1 MTKDPGRE
9 RASTSPEGVPD
20 AETVKQ
26 WLVAYIADMLEFER
40 SEVNTRL
47 PLGRYGLD
55 STAAVALTG
64 DLGSWL
70 GCDIDPRMLYEHKTI
85 DALADFVIA
94 NHAKLRKPEK

>member
-1 MTKDPGRE
+1 MTTE
-9 RASTSPEGVPD
+9 QSAARASLGPNGVPE
-20 AETVKQ
+20 AEAVKQ
-26 WLVAYIADMLEFER
+26 WLVTYIADLMEFEP
-40 SEVNTRL
+40 SEVNPRL

-70 GCDIDPRMLYEHKTI
+70 GCDIDPRLMYEHKTI
-85 DALADFVIA
+85 EALANFVTA